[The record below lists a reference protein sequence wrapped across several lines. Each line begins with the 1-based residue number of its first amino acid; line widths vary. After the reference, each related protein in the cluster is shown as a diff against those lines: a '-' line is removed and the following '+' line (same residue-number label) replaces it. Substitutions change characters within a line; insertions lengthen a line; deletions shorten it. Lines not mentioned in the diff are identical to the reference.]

1 MTDETSLTRGWRGMP
16 RLAVRGSDASSVSFT
31 RRMVRTAESP
41 PAGTRDS
48 YEVCL
53 GLSKAM
59 ASAGTE
65 AMPNNVPL
73 SLRYGT

>member
-1 MTDETSLTRGWRGMP
+1 MTDETSLRGWRGMP

-53 GLSKAM
+53 GLS
-59 ASAGTE
+59 SAGTE